1 MKQPKYPPLLCAAA
15 LFLFSAAG
23 VLLLGR
29 AAEKSWLAPG
39 AQDAPVTHDTAVEQ
53 VESELKSYP
62 VRVLTLRTAAL
73 LYTDFSGSRQNDF
86 LEADPDSAAVS
97 AQKAAALAGEYALAL
112 YGRELS
118 GQTADALLLSGK
130 KGQPYWWIGIPQED
144 AQKAEDSLPAALCF
158 RIDAADGRLL
168 YSARLPQAEPD
179 GTPVQSTLQR
189 YDTLSYG
196 TVSFLLQDAL
206 RRCEALSLSA
216 QKCHI
221 GVDGTAD
228 HGYLPQVFL
237 LLEDDRACTLHYA
250 APDGTGGLY
259 RFEAGEKNALLSL
272 EPMLDEE
279 FSFTSLP
286 LQPEAAPQLPAA
298 HELALQQD
306 TGTLIPL
313 NSLHVSTFFA
323 AQKGVYLCE
332 PVTVPHYRQLMYLDA
347 QTGTRQVLCSREGCT
362 HTTSAC
368 PACFSQLQY
377 PIAVQ
382 DELYLYGQLDT
393 GGEYSLRHLTAEGSW
408 ETLFAADQTRA
419 PIQSMVLRADTL
431 YATAFRDASTMCLE
445 RICLP
450 QGKRETLTELPFPM
464 QLAGSIGS
472 RLLLTAGGR
481 ADLVITDD
489 AGMHLTD
496 PGFVNCIYAYDL
508 DTGELTQLYKGTE
521 FFHLQPAAGV
531 RWLSPKEG
539 QPLQYI
545 CFDLFTGEE
554 LCRFSPAEP
563 QLKYPELHTELLAES
578 GVLSCSSLPEYLCL
592 LMADGQLYER
602 RFSLP
607 QHPLNRPVCA
617 VNDSILFRIPAT
629 RDMGDFRYR
638 YFLLPQAALSG
649 AETAPAVTDIQ
660 DLFTYYPA

>member
-15 LFLFSAAG
+15 LFLLSAAG

-189 YDTLSYG
+189 YDTLSNG

-228 HGYLPQVFL
+228 HGYLPRFFCCWRMTAPARCTTLRRTAQAGCTGL
-237 LLEDDRACTLHYA
+237 KRARKTLCFHWS
-250 APDGTGGLY
+250 PCWTRNFPSPRCRCSRKL
-259 RFEAGEKNALLSL
+259 RRSC
-272 EPMLDEE
+272 PPH
-279 FSFTSLP
+279 TSL
-286 LQPEAAPQLPAA
+286 
-298 HELALQQD
+298 
-306 TGTLIPL
+306 
-313 NSLHVSTFFA
+313 
-323 AQKGVYLCE
+323 
-332 PVTVPHYRQLMYLDA
+332 
-347 QTGTRQVLCSREGCT
+347 LCSR
-362 HTTSAC
+362 
-368 PACFSQLQY
+368 
-377 PIAVQ
+377 
-382 DELYLYGQLDT
+382 
-393 GGEYSLRHLTAEGSW
+393 
-408 ETLFAADQTRA
+408 
-419 PIQSMVLRADTL
+419 
-431 YATAFRDASTMCLE
+431 
-445 RICLP
+445 
-450 QGKRETLTELPFPM
+450 
-464 QLAGSIGS
+464 
-472 RLLLTAGGR
+472 
-481 ADLVITDD
+481 
-489 AGMHLTD
+489 
-496 PGFVNCIYAYDL
+496 
-508 DTGELTQLYKGTE
+508 
-521 FFHLQPAAGV
+521 
-531 RWLSPKEG
+531 
-539 QPLQYI
+539 
-545 CFDLFTGEE
+545 
-554 LCRFSPAEP
+554 
-563 QLKYPELHTELLAES
+563 
-578 GVLSCSSLPEYLCL
+578 
-592 LMADGQLYER
+592 
-602 RFSLP
+602 
-607 QHPLNRPVCA
+607 
-617 VNDSILFRIPAT
+617 IPA
-629 RDMGDFRYR
+629 R
-638 YFLLPQAALSG
+638 
-649 AETAPAVTDIQ
+649 
-660 DLFTYYPA
+660 